1 MLYFIHSSKYIVV
14 IIMIC
19 LNQYCDADEIEKED
33 NFSVMVSAASLAFI
47 SFFIISIIRGND
59 LYKPFFYLK
68 RKGNGYIYGYNVS
81 ILNTSNTYNKKK
93 LIVMRIL

>member
-1 MLYFIHSSKYIVV
+1 
-14 IIMIC
+14 
-19 LNQYCDADEIEKED
+19 
-33 NFSVMVSAASLAFI
+33 MVSVASLAFI

-93 LIVMRIL
+93 LIVMRSL